1 MEWLVIVSAIIEI
14 LKYLDSKK
22 TKKVT
27 TAKVK
32 AVAKIVG
39 GKTQKAIDQANRKGL
54 LPNILWIVN
63 NLLKSG
69 KDKKK

>member
-1 MEWLVIVSAIIEI
+1 MEWLIIISAVIEI

-32 AVAKIVG
+32 AVAKLI
-39 GKTQKAIDQANRKGL
+39 GKEKVIAQMEKKGI

-63 NLLKSG
+63 NLLRGGKSG
-69 KDKKK
+69 